1 MLPGK
6 PVLFPEPED
15 GSSLLSQV
23 EVYNASSGWSALG
36 FSSLGKR
43 TFASAVV
50 M

>member
-6 PVLFPEPED
+6 PVLFPEDD

-23 EVYNASSGWSALG
+23 EVYNASSGWSVLG
-36 FSSLGKR
+36 FRSLGKR
-43 TFASAVV
+43 TFASAVA